1 MILRRLKMNELFEKK
16 EVNPTVNL
24 TITLNQSEKN
34 EFREFSKK
42 ANIPLSALVRIAMK
56 NFIKTEGIKYVQ
68 D

>member
-1 MILRRLKMNELFEKK
+1 MNELFEKK

>member
-1 MILRRLKMNELFEKK
+1 MNELFEKK
-16 EVNPTVNL
+16 EVNSTVNL